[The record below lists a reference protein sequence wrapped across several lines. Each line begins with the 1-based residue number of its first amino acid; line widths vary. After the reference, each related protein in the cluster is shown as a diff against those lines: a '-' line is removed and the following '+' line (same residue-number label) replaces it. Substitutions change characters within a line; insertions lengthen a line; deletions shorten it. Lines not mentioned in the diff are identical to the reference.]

1 MATYK
6 QFEAYLKK
14 NLKVIQ
20 PEDAPKGFMALN
32 YALPKDRSH
41 MVFVAPGPENELFG
55 PTATLI
61 APIGEL
67 TAKQVDTALTMCSNL
82 LYGLVKIGEYVY
94 VKTTL
99 LLENIDENEIHI
111 PLNMICW
118 NADILEG
125 KILGQDRY

>member
-6 QFEAYLKK
+6 QFEAFVKK

-20 PEDAPKGFMALN
+20 PEKAPKGFMALN
-32 YALPKDRSH
+32 YAMPNDRSH
-41 MVFVAPGPENELFG
+41 IVFVAPGPESELFG
-55 PTATLI
+55 PTATLM

-67 TAKQVDTALTMCSNL
+67 TAKQVDSALTMCSNM
-82 LYGLVKIGEYVY
+82 LYGLVKLGERVF

-111 PLNMICW
+111 PLITICLD
-118 NADILEG
+118 ADILEG
-125 KILGQDRY
+125 KILGQDRF